1 MKKIINSIL
10 IGTTILGLSSCS
22 LHDDT
27 ELFGEPAA
35 ERLEKTVAADKTLL
49 ESASN
54 GWELHLWT
62 GEDYS
67 SGGYTYF
74 MKFAN
79 DKVTVSSDI
88 ATPDMTTT
96 SSYDVISDQ
105 GPVLTV
111 NTFNEIFHYLAQPSM
126 SDDDGEQQDFE
137 FVIMRTTNDS
147 IYLRGKKWGNHMVM
161 TRVAESTSW
170 KEEISKLQQMEDD
183 MMMTFAMVDGNDTLG
198 SVSLSDDRILT
209 YKDKKD
215 EKIYKEIPYYV
226 STKGIILAKPLE
238 VNSKSMQELSY
249 DTENMTLTPE
259 GTTAQGVKM
268 NAVVPENY
276 MKYKEFEGDYNI
288 TTYWGASKLALH
300 LVPAGDGKTYL
311 LKGMNANYDVTLTY
325 DKAAGTLKL
334 NTQHL
339 CDVNG
344 YQLWLCAWNAFGEG
358 YFTWSTSAG
367 MVLSRDISKTGT
379 VLTFDTNDYTG
390 FTTDSFYLAL
400 FSGSPS
406 SSTYSGS
413 AKGLSSLYIKPGDY
427 RLVGPETM
435 TKIN

>member
-1 MKKIINSIL
+1 MKNIINSIL
-10 IGTTILGLSSCS
+10 IGTAVLGLSACS

-27 ELFGEPAA
+27 ELFDEPAA
-35 ERLEKTVAADKTLL
+35 ERLEKNVAADKTLL

-62 GEDYS
+62 GKDYS
-67 SGGYTYF
+67 GGGYTYF

-88 ATPDMTTT
+88 APANMKTT

-111 NTFNEIFHYLAQPSM
+111 NTYNEIFHYLAEPSM
-126 SDDDGEQQDFE
+126 EDDDGEQQDYE
-137 FVIMRTTNDS
+137 FVITRTTNDS

-170 KEEISKLQQMEDD
+170 EDEINKMQQMDD
-183 MMMTFAMVDGNDTLG
+183 DLMRTFSLVEGNDTIG
-198 SVSLSDDRILT
+198 DVSLSDDRILT
-209 YKDKKD
+209 YTDKSG
-215 EKIYKEIPYYV
+215 YKKIPYYV
-226 STKGIILAKPLE
+226 STKGITLAKPLE
-238 VNSKSMQELSY
+238 VNSKSLQELNYNADEMSL
-249 DTENMTLTPE
+249 NPE
-259 GTTAQGVKM
+259 GTTAQGMKLSVKL
-268 NAVVPENY
+268 PKGY
-276 MKYKEFEGDYNI
+276 MKYGEFAGDYNM
-288 TTYWGASKLALH
+288 TTYRGASKLTLH

-311 LKGMNANYDVTLTY
+311 LKGMNANFDLTLTY
-325 DKAAGTLKL
+325 DKASGTLNL

-339 CDVNG
+339 TDVG
-344 YQLWLCAWNAFGEG
+344 DYQLWLCGWNAFGEG

-367 MVLSRDISKTGT
+367 MVVSRDTDEDGT
-379 VLTFDTNDYTG
+379 VLKFEPNDYAG
-390 FTTDSFYLAL
+390 LTTDSFILVL

-406 SSTYSGS
+406 NNTYVGS
-413 AKGLSSLYIKPGDY
+413 AKGISSLYIQPGDY
-427 RLVGPETM
+427 RLVAPETL

>member
-1 MKKIINSIL
+1 MKNIINSIL
-10 IGTTILGLSSCS
+10 IGTAVLGLSACS

-35 ERLEKTVAADKTLL
+35 ERLEKNVAADKTLL
-49 ESASN
+49 ESAAN

-62 GEDYS
+62 GKDYS
-67 SGGYTYF
+67 GGGYTYF

-88 ATPDMTTT
+88 APANMKTT

-111 NTFNEIFHYLAQPSM
+111 NTYNEVFHYLAEPSM
-126 SDDDGEQQDFE
+126 DDDDGEQQDYE

-170 KEEISKLQQMEDD
+170 EDEINKIQQMDEGL
-183 MMMTFAMVDGNDTLG
+183 MRTFSLVEGNDTLG
-198 SVSLSDDRILT
+198 GVSLGDDRILT
-209 YKDKKD
+209 YTDKSG
-215 EKIYKEIPYYV
+215 YKKIPYYV
-226 STKGIILAKPLE
+226 STKGITLAKPLE
-238 VNSKSMQELSY
+238 VNGKALQELDY
-249 DTENMTLTPE
+249 DADDMSLNPD
-259 GTTAQGVKM
+259 GATAQGLKLSVKL
-268 NAVVPENY
+268 PKNY
-276 MKYKEFEGDYNI
+276 MKYSEFAGDYNM
-288 TTYWGASKLALH
+288 TTYWGASKLTLH

-311 LKGMNANYDVTLTY
+311 LKGMNANFDLTLTY
-325 DKAAGTLKL
+325 DKTSGTLSL

-339 CDVNG
+339 IDMGDKQV
-344 YQLWLCAWNAFGEG
+344 WLCGWNAFGEG
-358 YFTWSTSAG
+358 YLTWSTNAG
-367 MVLSRDISKTGT
+367 MIVSRDTNEAGT
-379 VLTFDTNDYTG
+379 VLKFEPNDYVG
-390 FTTDSFYLAL
+390 LTTDSFILVL

-406 SSTYSGS
+406 NDTFVGN
-413 AKGLSSLYIKPGDY
+413 AKGIDALYISPGDY
-427 RLVGPETM
+427 RLVGPETL

>member
-1 MKKIINSIL
+1 MKNIINSIL
-10 IGTTILGLSSCS
+10 IGTAVLGLSACS

-35 ERLEKTVAADKTLL
+35 ERLEKNVAADKTLL
-49 ESASN
+49 ESAAN

-62 GEDYS
+62 GKDYS
-67 SGGYTYF
+67 GGGYTYF

-88 ATPDMTTT
+88 APANMKTT

-111 NTFNEIFHYLAQPSM
+111 NTYNEIFHYLAEPSM
-126 SDDDGEQQDFE
+126 DDDDGEQQDYE

-170 KEEISKLQQMEDD
+170 EDEINKIQQMDEDL
-183 MMMTFAMVDGNDTLG
+183 MRTFSLVEGNDTLG
-198 SVSLSDDRILT
+198 GVSLGDDRILT
-209 YKDKKD
+209 YTDKSG
-215 EKIYKEIPYYV
+215 YKKIPYYV
-226 STKGIILAKPLE
+226 STKGITLAKPLE
-238 VNSKSMQELSY
+238 VNGKALQELDY
-249 DTENMTLTPE
+249 DADDMSLNPN
-259 GTTAQGVKM
+259 GATAQGVKLS
-268 NAVVPENY
+268 VKLPKNY
-276 MKYKEFEGDYNI
+276 MKYSEFAGDYNM
-288 TTYWGASKLALH
+288 TTYWGASKLTLH

-311 LKGMNANYDVTLTY
+311 LKGMNANFDLTLTY
-325 DKAAGTLKL
+325 DKTSGTLSL

-339 CDVNG
+339 IDVGDN
-344 YQLWLCAWNAFGEG
+344 QVWLCGWNAFGEG
-358 YFTWSTSAG
+358 YLTWSTDAG
-367 MVLSRDISKTGT
+367 MIVSRDTNEAGT
-379 VLTFDTNDYTG
+379 VLKFEPNDYVG
-390 FTTDSFYLAL
+390 LTTDSFILVL

-406 SSTYSGS
+406 NDTYKGN
-413 AKGLSSLYIKPGDY
+413 AKGIDALYISPGDY
-427 RLVGPETM
+427 RLLGPETL

>member
-1 MKKIINSIL
+1 MKNIINSIL
-10 IGTTILGLSSCS
+10 IGTAVLGLSACS

-35 ERLEKTVAADKTLL
+35 ERLEKNVAADKTLL
-49 ESASN
+49 ESAAN

-62 GEDYS
+62 GKDYS
-67 SGGYTYF
+67 GGGYTYF

-88 ATPDMTTT
+88 APANMKTT

-111 NTFNEIFHYLAQPSM
+111 NTYNEVFHYLAEPSM
-126 SDDDGEQQDFE
+126 DDDDGEQQDYE

-170 KEEISKLQQMEDD
+170 EDEINKIQQMDEGL
-183 MMMTFAMVDGNDTLG
+183 MRTFSLVEGNDTLG
-198 SVSLSDDRILT
+198 GVSLGDDRILT
-209 YKDKKD
+209 YTDKSG
-215 EKIYKEIPYYV
+215 YKKIPYYV
-226 STKGIILAKPLE
+226 STKGITLAKPLE
-238 VNSKSMQELSY
+238 VNGKALQELDY
-249 DTENMTLTPE
+249 DADDMSLNPD
-259 GTTAQGVKM
+259 GATAQGVKLS
-268 NAVVPENY
+268 VKLPKNY
-276 MKYKEFEGDYNI
+276 MKYSEFAGDYNM
-288 TTYWGASKLALH
+288 TTYWGASKLTLH

-311 LKGMNANYDVTLTY
+311 LKGMNANFDLTLTY
-325 DKAAGTLKL
+325 DKTSGTLSL

-339 CDVNG
+339 IDMGDKQV
-344 YQLWLCAWNAFGEG
+344 WLCGWNAFGEG
-358 YFTWSTSAG
+358 YLTWSTDAG
-367 MVLSRDISKTGT
+367 MIVSRDTNEAGT
-379 VLTFDTNDYTG
+379 VLKFEPNDYVG
-390 FTTDSFYLAL
+390 LTTDSFILVL

-406 SSTYSGS
+406 NDTFVGN
-413 AKGLSSLYIKPGDY
+413 AKGIDALYISPGDY
-427 RLVGPETM
+427 RLVGPETL

>member
-1 MKKIINSIL
+1 MKNIINSIL
-10 IGTTILGLSSCS
+10 IGTAVLGLSACS

-35 ERLEKTVAADKTLL
+35 ERLEKNVAADKTLL
-49 ESASN
+49 ESAAN

-62 GEDYS
+62 GKDYS
-67 SGGYTYF
+67 GGGYTYF

-88 ATPDMTTT
+88 APANMKTT

-111 NTFNEIFHYLAQPSM
+111 NTYNEVFHYLAEPSM
-126 SDDDGEQQDFE
+126 DDDDGEQQDYE

-170 KEEISKLQQMEDD
+170 EDEINKIQQMDEGL
-183 MMMTFAMVDGNDTLG
+183 MRTFSLVEGNDTLG
-198 SVSLSDDRILT
+198 GVSLGDDRILT
-209 YKDKKD
+209 YTDKSG
-215 EKIYKEIPYYV
+215 YKKIPYYV
-226 STKGIILAKPLE
+226 STKGITLLQPLE
-238 VNSKSMQELSY
+238 VNGKALQELNY
-249 DTENMTLTPE
+249 DADDMSLNPD
-259 GTTAQGVKM
+259 GATAQGVKLS
-268 NAVVPENY
+268 VKLPKNY
-276 MKYKEFEGDYNI
+276 MKYSEFAGDYNM
-288 TTYWGASKLALH
+288 TTYWGASKLTLH

-311 LKGMNANYDVTLTY
+311 LKGMNANFDLTLTY
-325 DKAAGTLKL
+325 DKTSGTLSL

-339 CDVNG
+339 IDMGDKQV
-344 YQLWLCAWNAFGEG
+344 WLCGWNAFGEG
-358 YFTWSTSAG
+358 YLTWSTDAG
-367 MVLSRDISKTGT
+367 MIVSRDTNEAGT
-379 VLTFDTNDYTG
+379 VLKFEPNDYVG
-390 FTTDSFYLAL
+390 LTTDSFILVL

-406 SSTYSGS
+406 NDTFVGN
-413 AKGLSSLYIKPGDY
+413 AKGIDALYISPGDY
-427 RLVGPETM
+427 RLVGPETL

>member
-1 MKKIINSIL
+1 MKNIINSIL
-10 IGTTILGLSSCS
+10 IGTAVLGLSACS

-35 ERLEKTVAADKTLL
+35 ERLEKNVAADKTLL
-49 ESASN
+49 ESAAN

-62 GEDYS
+62 GKDYS
-67 SGGYTYF
+67 GGGYTYF

-88 ATPDMTTT
+88 APANMKTT

-111 NTFNEIFHYLAQPSM
+111 NTYNEIFHYLAEPSM
-126 SDDDGEQQDFE
+126 DDDDGEQQDYE

-170 KEEISKLQQMEDD
+170 EDEINKIQQMDEDL
-183 MMMTFAMVDGNDTLG
+183 MRTFSLVEGNDTLG
-198 SVSLSDDRILT
+198 GVSLGDDRILT
-209 YKDKKD
+209 YTDKSG
-215 EKIYKEIPYYV
+215 YKKIPYYV
-226 STKGIILAKPLE
+226 STKGITLAKPLE
-238 VNSKSMQELSY
+238 VNGKALQELDY
-249 DTENMTLTPE
+249 DADDMSLNPN
-259 GTTAQGVKM
+259 GATAQGVKLS
-268 NAVVPENY
+268 VKLPKNY
-276 MKYKEFEGDYNI
+276 MKYSEFAGDYNM
-288 TTYWGASKLALH
+288 TTYWGSSKLTLH

-311 LKGMNANYDVTLTY
+311 LKGMNANFDLTLTY
-325 DKAAGTLKL
+325 DKTSGTLSL

-339 CDVNG
+339 IDMGDNQV
-344 YQLWLCAWNAFGEG
+344 WLCGWNAFGEG
-358 YFTWSTSAG
+358 YLTWSTDAG
-367 MVLSRDISKTGT
+367 MIVSRDTNEAGT
-379 VLTFDTNDYTG
+379 VLKFEPNDYVG
-390 FTTDSFYLAL
+390 LTTDSFILVL

-406 SSTYSGS
+406 NDTYKGN
-413 AKGLSSLYIKPGDY
+413 AKGIDALYISPGDY
-427 RLVGPETM
+427 RLLGPETL

>member
-10 IGTTILGLSSCS
+10 IGSAILGLSSCS

-35 ERLEKTVAADKTLL
+35 ERLEKSVAADKALL

-67 SGGYTYF
+67 AGGYTYF

-88 ATPDMTTT
+88 ATADMKTT

-126 SDDDGEQQDFE
+126 ADDDGEQQDFE

-170 KEEISKLQQMEDD
+170 EDEINKIQQMDEDL
-183 MMMTFAMVDGNDTLG
+183 MRTFAVVEGNDTLG
-198 SVSLSDDRILT
+198 DVSLSDDRMLT
-209 YKDKKD
+209 YTKKD
-215 EKIYKEIPYYV
+215 GSYDKIPYYV
-226 STKGIILAKPLE
+226 STTGITLAKPLE
-238 VNSKSMQELSY
+238 VNSKSMQTLNYNTEDLSLTS
-249 DTENMTLTPE
+249 TE
-259 GTTAQGVKM
+259 TTAQGLKLSVL
-268 NAVVPENY
+268 VPDNY
-276 MKYKEFEGDYNI
+276 MRYKEFEGNYNI
-288 TTYWGASKLALH
+288 TTYWGASTRVLS

-311 LKGMNANYDVTLTY
+311 LKGMNDNFDLTLTY
-325 DKAAGTLKL
+325 DKAAGTLNL
-334 NTQHL
+334 NAQHL
-339 CDVNG
+339 YDYNG
-344 YQLWLCAWNAFGEG
+344 YQLWLCGWNAFGTG
-358 YFTWSTSAG
+358 SVTWSTSAG
-367 MVLSRDISKTGT
+367 MVISHDISKPGT
-379 VLTFDTNDYTG
+379 VLRFDPNSYT
-390 FTTDSFYLAL
+390 TVISDSFYLAL
-400 FSGSPS
+400 FKGSPS
-406 SSTYSGS
+406 TSTYAGG
-413 AKGLSSLYIKPGDY
+413 AKGITSLYIRPGDY
-427 RLVGPETM
+427 RLVAPETL

>member
-1 MKKIINSIL
+1 MKNIINSIL
-10 IGTTILGLSSCS
+10 IGTAVLGLSACS

-35 ERLEKTVAADKTLL
+35 ERLEKNVAADKTLL
-49 ESASN
+49 ESAAN

-62 GEDYS
+62 GKDYS
-67 SGGYTYF
+67 GGGYTYF

-88 ATPDMTTT
+88 APANMKTT

-111 NTFNEIFHYLAQPSM
+111 NTFNEIFHYLAEPSM
-126 SDDDGEQQDFE
+126 DDDDGEQQDYE

-170 KEEISKLQQMEDD
+170 EDEINKIQQMDEDL
-183 MMMTFAMVDGNDTLG
+183 MRTFSLVEGNDTLG
-198 SVSLSDDRILT
+198 GVSLGDDRILT
-209 YKDKKD
+209 YTDKSG
-215 EKIYKEIPYYV
+215 YKKIPYYV
-226 STKGIILAKPLE
+226 STKGITLAKPLE
-238 VNSKSMQELSY
+238 VNGKALQELDY
-249 DTENMTLTPE
+249 DADDMSLNPD
-259 GTTAQGVKM
+259 GATAQGVKLS
-268 NAVVPENY
+268 VKLPKNY
-276 MKYKEFEGDYNI
+276 MKYSEFAGDYNM
-288 TTYWGASKLALH
+288 TTYWGASKLTLH

-311 LKGMNANYDVTLTY
+311 LKGMNANFDLTLTY
-325 DKAAGTLKL
+325 DKTSGTLSL

-339 CDVNG
+339 IDVGDN
-344 YQLWLCAWNAFGEG
+344 QVWLCGWNAFGEG
-358 YFTWSTSAG
+358 YLTWSTDAG
-367 MVLSRDISKTGT
+367 MIVSRDTNEAGT
-379 VLTFDTNDYTG
+379 VLKFEPNDYVG
-390 FTTDSFYLAL
+390 LTTDSFILVL

-406 SSTYSGS
+406 NDTYKGN
-413 AKGLSSLYIKPGDY
+413 AKGIDALYISPGDY
-427 RLVGPETM
+427 RLLGPETL

>member
-10 IGTTILGLSSCS
+10 IGSAILGLSSCS

-35 ERLEKTVAADKTLL
+35 ERLEKSVAADKALL

-67 SGGYTYF
+67 AGGYTYF

-88 ATPDMTTT
+88 ATADMKTT

-126 SDDDGEQQDFE
+126 ADDDGEQQDFE

-170 KEEISKLQQMEDD
+170 EDEINKIQQMDEDL
-183 MMMTFAMVDGNDTLG
+183 MRTFAVVEGNDTLG
-198 SVSLSDDRILT
+198 DVSLSDDRMLT
-209 YKDKKD
+209 YTKKD
-215 EKIYKEIPYYV
+215 GSYDKIPYYV
-226 STKGIILAKPLE
+226 STTGITLAKPLE
-238 VNSKSMQELSY
+238 VNSKSMQTLNYNTEDLSLTS
-249 DTENMTLTPE
+249 TE
-259 GTTAQGVKM
+259 TTAQGLKLSVL
-268 NAVVPENY
+268 VPDNY
-276 MKYKEFEGDYNI
+276 MRYKEFEGNYNI
-288 TTYWGASKLALH
+288 TTYWGASTRVLS

-311 LKGMNANYDVTLTY
+311 LKGMNDNFDLTLTY
-325 DKAAGTLKL
+325 DKAAGTLNL
-334 NTQHL
+334 NSQHL
-339 CDVNG
+339 YDYNG
-344 YQLWLCAWNAFGEG
+344 YQLWLCGWNAFGTG
-358 YFTWSTSAG
+358 SVTWSTSAG
-367 MVLSRDISKTGT
+367 MVISHDISKPGT
-379 VLTFDTNDYTG
+379 VLRFDPNSYTYVIS
-390 FTTDSFYLAL
+390 DSFYLAL
-400 FSGSPS
+400 FKGSPS
-406 SSTYSGS
+406 TSTYAGG
-413 AKGLSSLYIKPGDY
+413 AKGITSLYIRPGDY
-427 RLVGPETM
+427 RLVAPETL

>member
-1 MKKIINSIL
+1 MKNIINSIL
-10 IGTTILGLSSCS
+10 IGTAVLGLSACS

-35 ERLEKTVAADKTLL
+35 ERLEKNVAADKTLL
-49 ESASN
+49 ESAAN

-62 GEDYS
+62 GKDYS
-67 SGGYTYF
+67 GGGYTYF

-88 ATPDMTTT
+88 APANMKTT

-111 NTFNEIFHYLAQPSM
+111 NTYNEVFHYLAEPSM
-126 SDDDGEQQDFE
+126 DDDDGEQQDYE

-170 KEEISKLQQMEDD
+170 EDEINKIQQMDEGL
-183 MMMTFAMVDGNDTLG
+183 MRTFSLVEGNDTLG
-198 SVSLSDDRILT
+198 GVSLGDDRILT
-209 YKDKKD
+209 YTDKSG
-215 EKIYKEIPYYV
+215 YKKIPYYV
-226 STKGIILAKPLE
+226 STKGITLAKPLE
-238 VNSKSMQELSY
+238 VNGKALQELDY
-249 DTENMTLTPE
+249 DADDMSLNPD
-259 GTTAQGVKM
+259 GATAQGLKLSVKL
-268 NAVVPENY
+268 PKNY
-276 MKYKEFEGDYNI
+276 MKYSEFAGDYNM
-288 TTYWGASKLALH
+288 TTYWGPSKLTLH

-311 LKGMNANYDVTLTY
+311 LKGMNANFDLTLTY
-325 DKAAGTLKL
+325 DKTSGTLSL

-339 CDVNG
+339 IDMGDKQV
-344 YQLWLCAWNAFGEG
+344 WLCGWNAFGEG
-358 YFTWSTSAG
+358 YLTWSTDAG
-367 MVLSRDISKTGT
+367 MIVSRDTNEAGT
-379 VLTFDTNDYTG
+379 VLKFEPNDYVG
-390 FTTDSFYLAL
+390 LTTDSFILVL

-406 SSTYSGS
+406 NDTFVGN
-413 AKGLSSLYIKPGDY
+413 AKGIDALYIRPGDY
-427 RLVGPETM
+427 RLVGPETL

>member
-1 MKKIINSIL
+1 MKNIINSIL
-10 IGTTILGLSSCS
+10 IGTAVLGLSACS

-35 ERLEKTVAADKTLL
+35 ERLEKNVAADKTLL
-49 ESASN
+49 ESAAN

-62 GEDYS
+62 GKDYS
-67 SGGYTYF
+67 GGGYTYF

-88 ATPDMTTT
+88 APANMKTT

-111 NTFNEIFHYLAQPSM
+111 NTYNEIFHYPAEPSM
-126 SDDDGEQQDFE
+126 DDDDGEQQDYE

-170 KEEISKLQQMEDD
+170 EDEINKIQQMDEDL
-183 MMMTFAMVDGNDTLG
+183 MRTFSLVEGNDTLG
-198 SVSLSDDRILT
+198 GVSLGDDRILT
-209 YKDKKD
+209 YTDKSG
-215 EKIYKEIPYYV
+215 YKKIPYYV
-226 STKGIILAKPLE
+226 STKGITLAKPLE
-238 VNSKSMQELSY
+238 VNGKALQELDY
-249 DTENMTLTPE
+249 DADDMSLNPD
-259 GTTAQGVKM
+259 GATAQGVKLS
-268 NAVVPENY
+268 VKLPKNY
-276 MKYKEFEGDYNI
+276 MKYSEFAGDYNM
-288 TTYWGASKLALH
+288 TTYWGSSKLTLH

-311 LKGMNANYDVTLTY
+311 LKGMNANFDLTLTY
-325 DKAAGTLKL
+325 DKTSGTLSL

-339 CDVNG
+339 IDVGDN
-344 YQLWLCAWNAFGEG
+344 QVWLCGWNAFGEG
-358 YFTWSTSAG
+358 YFTWSTDAG
-367 MVLSRDISKTGT
+367 MIVSRDTNEAGT
-379 VLTFDTNDYTG
+379 VLKFEPNDYVG
-390 FTTDSFYLAL
+390 LTTDSFILVL

-406 SSTYSGS
+406 NDTYKGN
-413 AKGLSSLYIKPGDY
+413 AKGIDALYIRPGDY
-427 RLVGPETM
+427 RLVGPETL

>member
-1 MKKIINSIL
+1 MKNIINSIL
-10 IGTTILGLSSCS
+10 IGTAVLGLSACS

-35 ERLEKTVAADKTLL
+35 ERLEKNVAADKTLL
-49 ESASN
+49 ESAAN

-62 GEDYS
+62 GKDYS
-67 SGGYTYF
+67 GGGYTYF

-88 ATPDMTTT
+88 APANMKTT

-111 NTFNEIFHYLAQPSM
+111 NTYNEVFHYLAEPSM
-126 SDDDGEQQDFE
+126 DDDDGEQQDYE

-170 KEEISKLQQMEDD
+170 EDEINKIQQMDEDL
-183 MMMTFAMVDGNDTLG
+183 MRTFSLVEGNDTLG
-198 SVSLSDDRILT
+198 GVSLGDDRILT
-209 YKDKKD
+209 YTDKSG
-215 EKIYKEIPYYV
+215 YKKIPYYV
-226 STKGIILAKPLE
+226 STKGITLAKPLE
-238 VNSKSMQELSY
+238 VNGKALQELDY
-249 DTENMTLTPE
+249 DADDMSLNPD
-259 GTTAQGVKM
+259 GATAQGVKLS
-268 NAVVPENY
+268 VKLPKNY
-276 MKYKEFEGDYNI
+276 MKYSEFAGDYNM
-288 TTYWGASKLALH
+288 TTYWGSSKLTLH

-311 LKGMNANYDVTLTY
+311 LKGMNANFDLTLTY
-325 DKAAGTLKL
+325 DKTSGTLSL

-339 CDVNG
+339 IDVGDN
-344 YQLWLCAWNAFGEG
+344 QVWLCGWNAFGEG
-358 YFTWSTSAG
+358 YLTWSTDAG
-367 MVLSRDISKTGT
+367 MIVSRDTNEAGT
-379 VLTFDTNDYTG
+379 VLKFEPNDYVG
-390 FTTDSFYLAL
+390 LTTDSFILVL

-406 SSTYSGS
+406 NDTYKGN
-413 AKGLSSLYIKPGDY
+413 AKGIDALYISPGDY
-427 RLVGPETM
+427 RLVGPETL

>member
-1 MKKIINSIL
+1 MKNIINSIL
-10 IGTTILGLSSCS
+10 IGTAVLGLSACS

-35 ERLEKTVAADKTLL
+35 ERLEKNVAADKTLL
-49 ESASN
+49 ESAAN

-62 GEDYS
+62 GKDYS
-67 SGGYTYF
+67 GGGYTYF

-88 ATPDMTTT
+88 APANMKTT

-111 NTFNEIFHYLAQPSM
+111 NTYNEVFHYLAEPSM
-126 SDDDGEQQDFE
+126 DDDDGEQQDYE

-170 KEEISKLQQMEDD
+170 EDEINKIQQMDEDL
-183 MMMTFAMVDGNDTLG
+183 MRTFSLVEGNDTLG
-198 SVSLSDDRILT
+198 GVSLGDDRILT
-209 YKDKKD
+209 YTDKSG
-215 EKIYKEIPYYV
+215 YKKIPYYV
-226 STKGIILAKPLE
+226 STKGITLAKPLE
-238 VNSKSMQELSY
+238 VNGKALQELDY
-249 DTENMTLTPE
+249 DADDMSLNPN
-259 GTTAQGVKM
+259 GATAQGVKLS
-268 NAVVPENY
+268 VKLPKNY
-276 MKYKEFEGDYNI
+276 MKYSEFAGDYNM
-288 TTYWGASKLALH
+288 TTYWGASKLTLH

-311 LKGMNANYDVTLTY
+311 LKGMNANFDLTLTY
-325 DKAAGTLKL
+325 DKTSGTLSL

-339 CDVNG
+339 IDVGDN
-344 YQLWLCAWNAFGEG
+344 QVWLCGWNAFGEG
-358 YFTWSTSAG
+358 YLTWSTDAG
-367 MVLSRDISKTGT
+367 MIVSRDTNEAGT
-379 VLTFDTNDYTG
+379 VLKFEPNDYVG
-390 FTTDSFYLAL
+390 LTTDSFILVL

-406 SSTYSGS
+406 NDTYKGN
-413 AKGLSSLYIKPGDY
+413 AKGIDALYISPGDY
-427 RLVGPETM
+427 RLLGPETL

>member
-10 IGTTILGLSSCS
+10 IGAAVLGLSSCS

-35 ERLEKTVAADKTLL
+35 ERLEKAVAADKALL

-62 GEDYS
+62 GKEYS
-67 SGGYTYF
+67 AGGYTYF

-88 ATPDMTTT
+88 APATMKTT

-126 SDDDGEQQDFE
+126 DDDDGEQQDYE

-170 KEEISKLQQMEDD
+170 EDEINKIQQMDND
-183 MMMTFAMVDGNDTLG
+183 LMRTFALVEGNDTLG
-198 SVSLSDDRILT
+198 NVSLSDDRILT
-209 YKDKKD
+209 YTDKSG
-215 EKIYKEIPYYV
+215 YKKIPYYV
-226 STKGIILAKPLE
+226 STKGITLAKPLE
-238 VNSKSMQELSY
+238 VNGKALQELNY
-249 DTENMTLTPE
+249 DADDMSLNPD
-259 GTTAQGVKM
+259 GATAQGVKLS
-268 NAVVPENY
+268 VKLPKNY
-276 MKYKEFEGDYNI
+276 MKYSEFAGDYNM
-288 TTYWGASKLALH
+288 TTYRGASKLTLH

-311 LKGMNANYDVTLTY
+311 LKGMNANFDLTLTY
-325 DKAAGTLKL
+325 DKTSGTLSL

-339 CDVNG
+339 IDMGDKQV
-344 YQLWLCAWNAFGEG
+344 WLCGWNAFGEG
-358 YFTWSTSAG
+358 YLTWSTDAG
-367 MVLSRDISKTGT
+367 MIVSRDTNEAGT
-379 VLTFDTNDYTG
+379 VLKFEPNDYVG
-390 FTTDSFYLAL
+390 LTTDSFILVL

-406 SSTYSGS
+406 NDTFVGN
-413 AKGLSSLYIKPGDY
+413 AKGIDALYISPGDY
-427 RLVGPETM
+427 RLVGPETL

>member
-10 IGTTILGLSSCS
+10 IGAAVLGLSSCS

-35 ERLEKTVAADKTLL
+35 ERLEKAVAADKALL

-62 GEDYS
+62 GKEYS
-67 SGGYTYF
+67 AGGYTYF

-88 ATPDMTTT
+88 APANMKTT

-111 NTFNEIFHYLAQPSM
+111 NTYNEVFHYLAEPSM
-126 SDDDGEQQDFE
+126 DDDDGEQQDYE

-170 KEEISKLQQMEDD
+170 EDEINKIQQMDEGL
-183 MMMTFAMVDGNDTLG
+183 MRTFSLVEGNDTLG
-198 SVSLSDDRILT
+198 GVSLGDDRILT
-209 YKDKKD
+209 YTDKSG
-215 EKIYKEIPYYV
+215 YKKIPYYV
-226 STKGIILAKPLE
+226 STKGITLAKPLE
-238 VNSKSMQELSY
+238 VNGKALQELNY
-249 DTENMTLTPE
+249 DADDMSLNPD
-259 GTTAQGVKM
+259 GATAQGVKLS
-268 NAVVPENY
+268 VKLPKNY
-276 MKYKEFEGDYNI
+276 MKYSEFAGDYNM
-288 TTYWGASKLALH
+288 TTYWGASKLTLH

-311 LKGMNANYDVTLTY
+311 LKGMNANFDLTLTY
-325 DKAAGTLKL
+325 DKTSGTLSL

-339 CDVNG
+339 IDMGDKQV
-344 YQLWLCAWNAFGEG
+344 WLCGWNAFGEG
-358 YFTWSTSAG
+358 YLTWSTDAG
-367 MVLSRDISKTGT
+367 MIVSRDTNEAGT
-379 VLTFDTNDYTG
+379 VLKFEPNDYVG
-390 FTTDSFYLAL
+390 LTTDSFILVL

-406 SSTYSGS
+406 NDTFVGN
-413 AKGLSSLYIKPGDY
+413 AKGIDALYISPGDY
-427 RLVGPETM
+427 RLVGPETL

>member
-1 MKKIINSIL
+1 MKNIINSIL
-10 IGTTILGLSSCS
+10 IGTAVLGLSACS

-35 ERLEKTVAADKTLL
+35 ERLEKNVAADKALL

-62 GEDYS
+62 GKEYS
-67 SGGYTYF
+67 AGGYTYF

-88 ATPDMTTT
+88 APANMKTT

-111 NTFNEIFHYLAQPSM
+111 NTYNEVFHYLAEPSM
-126 SDDDGEQQDFE
+126 DDDDGEQQDYE

-170 KEEISKLQQMEDD
+170 EDEINKIQQMDEGL
-183 MMMTFAMVDGNDTLG
+183 MRTFSLVEGNDTLG
-198 SVSLSDDRILT
+198 GVSLGDDRILT
-209 YKDKKD
+209 YTDKSG
-215 EKIYKEIPYYV
+215 YKKIPYYV
-226 STKGIILAKPLE
+226 STKGITLLQPLE
-238 VNSKSMQELSY
+238 VNGKALQELDY
-249 DTENMTLTPE
+249 DADDMSLNPD
-259 GTTAQGVKM
+259 GATAQGLKLSVKL
-268 NAVVPENY
+268 PKNY
-276 MKYKEFEGDYNI
+276 MKYSEFAGDYNM
-288 TTYWGASKLALH
+288 TTYWGASKLTLH

-311 LKGMNANYDVTLTY
+311 LKGMNANFDLTLTY
-325 DKAAGTLKL
+325 DKTSGTLSL

-339 CDVNG
+339 IDVG
-344 YQLWLCAWNAFGEG
+344 DKQVWLCGWNAFGEG
-358 YFTWSTSAG
+358 YLTWSTDAG
-367 MVLSRDISKTGT
+367 MIVSRDTNEAGT
-379 VLTFDTNDYTG
+379 VLKFEPNDYVG
-390 FTTDSFYLAL
+390 LTTDSFILVL

-406 SSTYSGS
+406 NDTFVGN
-413 AKGLSSLYIKPGDY
+413 AKGIDALYISPGDY
-427 RLVGPETM
+427 RLVGPETL

>member
-10 IGTTILGLSSCS
+10 IGAAVLGLSSCS

-35 ERLEKTVAADKTLL
+35 ERLEKAVAADKALL
-49 ESASN
+49 ESAAN
-54 GWELHLWT
+54 GWELHMWT
-62 GEDYS
+62 GKDYS
-67 SGGYTYF
+67 GGGYTYF

-88 ATPDMTTT
+88 APANMKTT

-111 NTFNEIFHYLAQPSM
+111 NTYNEIFHYLAEPSM
-126 SDDDGEQQDFE
+126 DDDDGEQQDYE

-170 KEEISKLQQMEDD
+170 EDEINKIQQMDEDL
-183 MMMTFAMVDGNDTLG
+183 MRTFSLVEGNDTLG
-198 SVSLSDDRILT
+198 GVSLGDDRILT
-209 YKDKKD
+209 YTDKSG
-215 EKIYKEIPYYV
+215 YKKIPYYV
-226 STKGIILAKPLE
+226 STKGITLAKPLE
-238 VNSKSMQELSY
+238 VNGKALQELDY
-249 DTENMTLTPE
+249 DADDMSLNPD
-259 GTTAQGVKM
+259 GATAQGVKLS
-268 NAVVPENY
+268 VKLPKNY
-276 MKYKEFEGDYNI
+276 MKYSEFAGDYNM
-288 TTYWGASKLALH
+288 TTYRGASKLTLH

-311 LKGMNANYDVTLTY
+311 LKGMNANFDLTLTY
-325 DKAAGTLKL
+325 DKTSGTLSL

-339 CDVNG
+339 IDMGDKQV
-344 YQLWLCAWNAFGEG
+344 WLCGWNAFGEG
-358 YFTWSTSAG
+358 YLTWSTDAG
-367 MVLSRDISKTGT
+367 MIVSRDTNEAGT
-379 VLTFDTNDYTG
+379 VLKFEPNDYVG
-390 FTTDSFYLAL
+390 LTTDSFILVL

-406 SSTYSGS
+406 NDTFVGN
-413 AKGLSSLYIKPGDY
+413 AKGIDALYISPGDY
-427 RLVGPETM
+427 RLVGPETL

>member
-1 MKKIINSIL
+1 MKNIINSIL
-10 IGTTILGLSSCS
+10 IGTAVLGLSACS

-35 ERLEKTVAADKTLL
+35 ERLEKNVAADKTLL
-49 ESASN
+49 ESAAN

-62 GEDYS
+62 GKDYS
-67 SGGYTYF
+67 GGGYTYF

-88 ATPDMTTT
+88 APANMKTT

-111 NTFNEIFHYLAQPSM
+111 NTYNEVFHYLAEPSM
-126 SDDDGEQQDFE
+126 DDDDGEQQDYE

-170 KEEISKLQQMEDD
+170 EDEINKIQQMDD
-183 MMMTFAMVDGNDTLG
+183 DLMRTFSLVEGNDTLG
-198 SVSLSDDRILT
+198 GVSLGDDRILT
-209 YKDKKD
+209 YTDKSG
-215 EKIYKEIPYYV
+215 YKKIPYYV
-226 STKGIILAKPLE
+226 STKGITLLQPLE
-238 VNSKSMQELSY
+238 VNGKALQELDY
-249 DTENMTLTPE
+249 DADDMSLNPD
-259 GTTAQGVKM
+259 GATAQGLKLSVKL
-268 NAVVPENY
+268 PKNY
-276 MKYKEFEGDYNI
+276 MKYSEFAGDYNM
-288 TTYWGASKLALH
+288 TTYRGASKLTLH

-311 LKGMNANYDVTLTY
+311 LKGMNANFDLTLTY
-325 DKAAGTLKL
+325 DKTSGTLSL

-339 CDVNG
+339 IDVG
-344 YQLWLCAWNAFGEG
+344 DKQVWLCGWNAFGEG
-358 YFTWSTSAG
+358 YFTWSTDAG
-367 MVLSRDISKTGT
+367 MIVSRDTNEAGT
-379 VLTFDTNDYTG
+379 VLKFEPNDYVG
-390 FTTDSFYLAL
+390 LTTDSFILVL

-406 SSTYSGS
+406 NDTFVGN
-413 AKGLSSLYIKPGDY
+413 AKGIDALYIRPGDY
-427 RLVGPETM
+427 QLVGPETL

>member
-10 IGTTILGLSSCS
+10 IGTAVLGLSSCS

-35 ERLEKTVAADKTLL
+35 ERLEKNVAADKTLL
-49 ESASN
+49 ESAAN
-54 GWELHLWT
+54 GWELHMWT
-62 GEDYS
+62 GKDYS
-67 SGGYTYF
+67 GGGYTYF

-88 ATPDMTTT
+88 APANMKTT

-111 NTFNEIFHYLAQPSM
+111 NTYNEVFHYLAEPSM
-126 SDDDGEQQDFE
+126 DDDDGEQQDYE

-170 KEEISKLQQMEDD
+170 EDEINKIQQMDEDL
-183 MMMTFAMVDGNDTLG
+183 MRTFSLVEGNDTLG
-198 SVSLSDDRILT
+198 GVSLGDDRILT
-209 YKDKKD
+209 YTDKSG
-215 EKIYKEIPYYV
+215 YKKIPYYV
-226 STKGIILAKPLE
+226 STKGITLAKPLE
-238 VNSKSMQELSY
+238 VNGKALQELDY
-249 DTENMTLTPE
+249 DADDMSLNPD
-259 GTTAQGVKM
+259 GATAQGLKLSVKL
-268 NAVVPENY
+268 PKNY
-276 MKYKEFEGDYNI
+276 MKYSEFAGDYNM
-288 TTYWGASKLALH
+288 TTYWGASKLTLH

-311 LKGMNANYDVTLTY
+311 LKGMNANFDLTLTY
-325 DKAAGTLKL
+325 DKTSGTLSL

-339 CDVNG
+339 IDMGDNQV
-344 YQLWLCAWNAFGEG
+344 WLCGWNAFGEG
-358 YFTWSTSAG
+358 YLTWSTDAG
-367 MVLSRDISKTGT
+367 MIVSRDTNEAGT
-379 VLTFDTNDYTG
+379 VLKFEPNDYVG
-390 FTTDSFYLAL
+390 LTTDSFILVL

-406 SSTYSGS
+406 NDTYKGN
-413 AKGLSSLYIKPGDY
+413 AKGIDALYISPGDY
-427 RLVGPETM
+427 RLLGPETL

>member
-1 MKKIINSIL
+1 MKNIINSIL
-10 IGTTILGLSSCS
+10 IGTAVLGLSACS

-35 ERLEKTVAADKTLL
+35 ERLEKNVAADKTLL
-49 ESASN
+49 ESAAN

-62 GEDYS
+62 GKDYS
-67 SGGYTYF
+67 GGGYTYF

-88 ATPDMTTT
+88 APANMKTT

-111 NTFNEIFHYLAQPSM
+111 NTYNEIFHYLAEPSM
-126 SDDDGEQQDFE
+126 DDDDGEQQDYE

-170 KEEISKLQQMEDD
+170 EDEINKIQQMDEDL
-183 MMMTFAMVDGNDTLG
+183 MRTFSLVEGNDTLG
-198 SVSLSDDRILT
+198 GVSLGDDRILT
-209 YKDKKD
+209 YTDKSG
-215 EKIYKEIPYYV
+215 YKKIPYYV
-226 STKGIILAKPLE
+226 STKGITLAKPLE
-238 VNSKSMQELSY
+238 VNGKALQELDY
-249 DTENMTLTPE
+249 DADDMSLNPN
-259 GTTAQGVKM
+259 GATAQGVKLS
-268 NAVVPENY
+268 VKLPKNY
-276 MKYKEFEGDYNI
+276 MKYSEFAGDYNM
-288 TTYWGASKLALH
+288 TTYWGASKLTLH

-311 LKGMNANYDVTLTY
+311 LKGMNANFDLTLTY
-325 DKAAGTLKL
+325 DKTSGTLSL

-339 CDVNG
+339 IDVGDN
-344 YQLWLCAWNAFGEG
+344 QVWLCGWNAFGEG
-358 YFTWSTSAG
+358 YLTWSTDAG
-367 MVLSRDISKTGT
+367 MIVSRDTNEAGT
-379 VLTFDTNDYTG
+379 VLKFEPHDYVG
-390 FTTDSFYLAL
+390 LTTDSFILVL

-406 SSTYSGS
+406 NDTYKGN
-413 AKGLSSLYIKPGDY
+413 AKGIDALYISPGDY
-427 RLVGPETM
+427 RLLGPETL

>member
-1 MKKIINSIL
+1 MKNIINSIL
-10 IGTTILGLSSCS
+10 IGTAVLGLSACS

-35 ERLEKTVAADKTLL
+35 ERLEKNVAADKTLL
-49 ESASN
+49 ESAAN

-62 GEDYS
+62 GKDYS
-67 SGGYTYF
+67 GGGYTYF

-88 ATPDMTTT
+88 APANMKTT

-111 NTFNEIFHYLAQPSM
+111 NTYNEIFHYLAEPSM
-126 SDDDGEQQDFE
+126 DDDDGEQQDYE

-170 KEEISKLQQMEDD
+170 EDEINKIQQMDEDL
-183 MMMTFAMVDGNDTLG
+183 MRTFSLVEGNDTLG
-198 SVSLSDDRILT
+198 GVSLGDDRILT
-209 YKDKKD
+209 YTDKSG
-215 EKIYKEIPYYV
+215 YKKIPYYV
-226 STKGIILAKPLE
+226 STTGITLAKPLE
-238 VNSKSMQELSY
+238 VNGKALQELDY
-249 DTENMTLTPE
+249 DADDMSLNPD
-259 GTTAQGVKM
+259 GATAQGVKLS
-268 NAVVPENY
+268 VKLPKNY
-276 MKYKEFEGDYNI
+276 MKYSEFAGDYNM
-288 TTYWGASKLALH
+288 TTYWGASKLTLH

-311 LKGMNANYDVTLTY
+311 LKGMNANFDLTLTY
-325 DKAAGTLKL
+325 DKTSGTLSL

-339 CDVNG
+339 IDVGDN
-344 YQLWLCAWNAFGEG
+344 QVWLCGWNAFGEG
-358 YFTWSTSAG
+358 YLTWSTDAG
-367 MVLSRDISKTGT
+367 MIVSRDTNEAGT
-379 VLTFDTNDYTG
+379 VLKFEPNDYVG
-390 FTTDSFYLAL
+390 LTTDSFILVL

-406 SSTYSGS
+406 NDTYKGN
-413 AKGLSSLYIKPGDY
+413 AKGIDALYISPGDY
-427 RLVGPETM
+427 RLLGPETL

>member
-1 MKKIINSIL
+1 MKNIINSIL
-10 IGTTILGLSSCS
+10 IGTAVLGLSACS

-35 ERLEKTVAADKTLL
+35 ERLEKNVAADKTLL
-49 ESASN
+49 ESAAN

-62 GEDYS
+62 GKDYS
-67 SGGYTYF
+67 GGGYTYF

-88 ATPDMTTT
+88 APANMKTT

-111 NTFNEIFHYLAQPSM
+111 NTYNEVFHYLAEPSM
-126 SDDDGEQQDFE
+126 DDDDGEQQDYE

-170 KEEISKLQQMEDD
+170 EDEINKIQQMDEGL
-183 MMMTFAMVDGNDTLG
+183 MRTFSLVEGNDTLG
-198 SVSLSDDRILT
+198 GVSLGDDRILT
-209 YKDKKD
+209 YTDKSG
-215 EKIYKEIPYYV
+215 YKKIPYYV
-226 STKGIILAKPLE
+226 STKGITLAKPLE
-238 VNSKSMQELSY
+238 VNGKALQELDY
-249 DTENMTLTPE
+249 DADDMSLNPD
-259 GTTAQGVKM
+259 GATAQGLKLSVKL
-268 NAVVPENY
+268 PKNY
-276 MKYKEFEGDYNI
+276 MKYSEFAGDYNM
-288 TTYWGASKLALH
+288 TTYWGASKLTLH

-311 LKGMNANYDVTLTY
+311 LKGMNANFDLTLTY
-325 DKAAGTLKL
+325 DKTSGTLSL

-339 CDVNG
+339 IDMGDKQV
-344 YQLWLCAWNAFGEG
+344 WLCGWNAFGEG
-358 YFTWSTSAG
+358 YLTWSTDAG
-367 MVLSRDISKTGT
+367 MIVSRDTNEAGT
-379 VLTFDTNDYTG
+379 VLKFEPNDYVG
-390 FTTDSFYLAL
+390 LTTDSFILVL

-406 SSTYSGS
+406 NDTFVGN
-413 AKGLSSLYIKPGDY
+413 ATGIDALYIRPGDY
-427 RLVGPETM
+427 RLVGPETL

>member
-1 MKKIINSIL
+1 M
-10 IGTTILGLSSCS
+10 LSLSACS

-35 ERLEKTVAADKTLL
+35 ERLEKNVAADKTLL
-49 ESASN
+49 ESAAN

-62 GEDYS
+62 GKDYS
-67 SGGYTYF
+67 GGGYTYF

-88 ATPDMTTT
+88 APANMKTT

-111 NTFNEIFHYLAQPSM
+111 NTYNEVFHYLAEPSM
-126 SDDDGEQQDFE
+126 DDDDGEQQDYE

-170 KEEISKLQQMEDD
+170 EDEINKIQQMDEGL
-183 MMMTFAMVDGNDTLG
+183 MRTFSLVEGNDTLG
-198 SVSLSDDRILT
+198 GVSLGDDRILT
-209 YKDKKD
+209 YTDKSG
-215 EKIYKEIPYYV
+215 YKKIPYYV
-226 STKGIILAKPLE
+226 STKGITLAKPLE
-238 VNSKSMQELSY
+238 VNGKALQELDY
-249 DTENMTLTPE
+249 DADDMSLNPD
-259 GTTAQGVKM
+259 GATAQGLKLSVKL
-268 NAVVPENY
+268 PKNY
-276 MKYKEFEGDYNI
+276 MKYSEFAGDYNM
-288 TTYWGASKLALH
+288 TTYWGASKLTLH

-311 LKGMNANYDVTLTY
+311 LKGMNANFDLTLTY
-325 DKAAGTLKL
+325 DKTSGTLSL

-339 CDVNG
+339 IDMGDKQV
-344 YQLWLCAWNAFGEG
+344 WLCGWNAFGEG
-358 YFTWSTSAG
+358 YLTWSTDAG
-367 MVLSRDISKTGT
+367 MIVSRDTNEAGT
-379 VLTFDTNDYTG
+379 VLKFEPNDYVG
-390 FTTDSFYLAL
+390 LTTDSFILVL

-406 SSTYSGS
+406 NDTFVGN
-413 AKGLSSLYIKPGDY
+413 AKGIDALYIRPGDY
-427 RLVGPETM
+427 RLVGPETL

>member
-10 IGTTILGLSSCS
+10 IGAAVLGLSSCS

-35 ERLEKTVAADKTLL
+35 ERLEKAVAADKALL

-62 GEDYS
+62 GKEYS
-67 SGGYTYF
+67 AGGYTYF

-88 ATPDMTTT
+88 APATMKTT
-96 SSYDVISDQ
+96 SSYDVIADQ

-126 SDDDGEQQDFE
+126 DDDDGEQQDYE

-170 KEEISKLQQMEDD
+170 EDEINKIQQMDEDL
-183 MMMTFAMVDGNDTLG
+183 MRTFSLVEGNDTLG
-198 SVSLSDDRILT
+198 GVSLGDDRILT
-209 YKDKKD
+209 YTDKSG
-215 EKIYKEIPYYV
+215 YKKIPYYV
-226 STKGIILAKPLE
+226 STKGITLAKPLE
-238 VNSKSMQELSY
+238 VNGKALQELDY
-249 DTENMTLTPE
+249 DADDMSLNPD
-259 GTTAQGVKM
+259 GATAQGVKLS
-268 NAVVPENY
+268 VKLPKNY
-276 MKYKEFEGDYNI
+276 MKYSEFAGDYNM
-288 TTYWGASKLALH
+288 TTYWGASKLTLH

-311 LKGMNANYDVTLTY
+311 LKGMNANFDLTLTY
-325 DKAAGTLKL
+325 DKTSGTLSL

-339 CDVNG
+339 IDVGDN
-344 YQLWLCAWNAFGEG
+344 QVWLCGWNAFGEG
-358 YFTWSTSAG
+358 YLTWSTDAG
-367 MVLSRDISKTGT
+367 MIVSRDTNEAGT
-379 VLTFDTNDYTG
+379 VLKFEPNDYVG
-390 FTTDSFYLAL
+390 LTTDSFILVL

-406 SSTYSGS
+406 NDTYKGN
-413 AKGLSSLYIKPGDY
+413 AKGIDALYISPGDY
-427 RLVGPETM
+427 RLLGPETL